1 MKTIYTLI
9 ILSFLSLSA
18 FCQSIDENGRTAAQR
33 ITSATTTQEV
43 SLKED
48 TALKT
53 DASFTLK
60 YTLPVGKASG
70 EIVLFH
76 PKVDKVL
83 KKVSLS
89 QQQGSIEFS
98 VKDLPVNIIATLYSD
113 NVPIKST
120 NVTLV
125 N

>member
-9 ILSFLSLSA
+9 ILSFINLSA

-33 ITSATTTQEV
+33 ITSATTVQEV

-48 TALKT
+48 ITLKT
-53 DASFTLK
+53 NASFTLK
-60 YTLPVGKASG
+60 YTLPIGKASG

-89 QQQGSIEFS
+89 QQQGSIEIS
-98 VKDLPVNIIATLYSD
+98 VKDLPANVIAALYSD

-120 NVTLV
+120 NITLA

>member
-9 ILSFLSLSA
+9 ILSFINLSA

-33 ITSATTTQEV
+33 ITSATTVQEV

-48 TALKT
+48 IALKT
-53 DASFTLK
+53 NASFTLK
-60 YTLPVGKASG
+60 YTLPIGKASG

-76 PKVDKVL
+76 PKADKVL

-89 QQQGSIEFS
+89 QQQGSIEIS
-98 VKDLPVNIIATLYSD
+98 AKDLPVNVIAALYSD

-120 NVTLV
+120 NVTLA